1 MTMTMMMTMTM
12 TIIGDY
18 CQNDNCK
25 DSLLKQRENVKILYL
40 RYFDWQ
46 IPVFITEVD

>member
-1 MTMTMMMTMTM
+1 MTMMMTMTM

-25 DSLLKQRENVKILYL
+25 DYSNNVK
-40 RYFDWQ
+40 
-46 IPVFITEVD
+46 T